1 CLNVSNGRELLDF
14 LDTSLIL
21 PDLILLDINMPVM
34 NGRACLKEIKRD
46 PRLKHIPVVIFTTS
60 KNEQDRQLC
69 IELGA
74 TDFLLKPTTS
84 HQATEQLKGLLS
96 SIA

>member
-1 CLNVSNGRELLDF
+1 MIILYAEDDIDDFQFFTETVSAMDSSCTCLNVSNGRELLDF

-46 PRLKHIPVVIFTTS
+46 PR
-60 KNEQDRQLC
+60 
-69 IELGA
+69 
-74 TDFLLKPTTS
+74 
-84 HQATEQLKGLLS
+84 
-96 SIA
+96 